1 MPVSLTSSGLE
12 LQWDERTGALIRLE
26 VIDCAWSVVTRPA
39 LGMSFTL
46 LVPAP
51 GNGSRMV
58 YGADQAAP
66 AVTLGPDRVKFVWS
80 SVIGA
85 DGEHLDIALTQL
97 WRVDGAA
104 IVVETEIDNGSPYTV
119 ENVFSPSIGGLR
131 PKDPDDTLEA
141 IRHDYGSGMRQP
153 MWPNFDNSV
162 GYWGSDVPTQLA
174 SRWLP
179 AYGTP
184 AIPYTLIQGPNYG
197 LSIGIDA
204 PTSEL
209 VAWVAQLLPGWLDSL
224 EATVSRDEQLAG
236 VDVRI
241 EFSAVHIPY
250 VRPNTSRTLPAI
262 RIEGYSGDWHSGAD
276 LYRQWRSRHLTPAQP
291 PAWVREPMS
300 WFQLQVNS
308 TEDRIQVPFDKLADY
323 AREAAELG
331 VAAIQITG
339 FNVGGQD
346 RNMPHHDADPRLG
359 GPEALRQA
367 IADIQA
373 MGVRVV
379 LFCKFNWAEQSLP
392 DYAQKWRAHAIKDP
406 YGDPYLHQGYRYD
419 TITQMLDINT
429 RRLVP
434 MCFLDE
440 AYLDACVREFD
451 SMLALGPDGIL
462 YDECLHH
469 MPTLLC
475 FDESHGHRYGAPT
488 YGNDLE
494 LIRRFRERLPAG
506 TDFVFAG
513 EGIYD
518 LEFQEYSLSYHR
530 SEERNHLPLHRYT
543 APHEQMSTAATGF
556 DDRNMVNQSLLYR
569 YIVSYEPKNF
579 HGFLSDFPLTVAY
592 GEAMSSLRL
601 DLRKWLW
608 EGTFQDTVGAKVLTA
623 QGAVHHP
630 YSVFTDDQGVPAV
643 VIANYD
649 ADPIEVSVD
658 LTGPHHWRTVDDA
671 QWHDL
676 QDGLVS
682 LGGRSALVIIPVPH
696 ASSVSSPENE
706 ALSRKTG
713 PTGQAN
719 N

>member
-1 MPVSLTSSGLE
+1 MALSLTSESLE
-12 LQWDERTGALIRLE
+12 LEWDELTGALTRLD
-26 VIDCAWSVVTRPA
+26 VIGASWPVVA
-39 LGMSFTL
+39 HAHLGMSFAL

-51 GNGSRMV
+51 DRGSRMV
-58 YGADQAAP
+58 YGAAQKAP
-66 AVTLGPDRVKFVWS
+66 VVTAS
-80 SVIGA
+80 SDHVVFEWLTVVGD
-85 DGEHLDIALTQL
+85 DGEQLDIAVTQS
-97 WRVDGAA
+97 WKRDGGAV
-104 IVVETEIDNGSPYTV
+104 IVETEIDNHSPYTV

-131 PKDPDDTLEA
+131 PKDPNDTLEA

-153 MWPNFDNSV
+153 MWPTFDNSV

-179 AYGTP
+179 AYGSP
-184 AIPYTLIQGPNYG
+184 AIPYTLIQGPTYG

-224 EATVSRDEQLAG
+224 EGTVSRDEQLAG

-241 EFSAVHIPY
+241 EFSAVHISFIQPG
-250 VRPNTSRTLPAI
+250 TSRTLPGI
-262 RIEGYSGDWHSGAD
+262 RIEGYAGDWHSGAD
-276 LYRQWRSRHLTPAQP
+276 LYRQWRERHLVLAQP
-291 PAWVREPMS
+291 PAWVNEPIS
-300 WFQLQVNS
+300 WLQLQVNS
-308 TEDRIQVPFDKLADY
+308 TEDRIHVPFDRLIEY

-331 VAAIQITG
+331 VAAIQVTG

-346 RNMPHHDADPRLG
+346 RNTPHHDPDPRLG
-359 GPEALRQA
+359 GFDALKKA

-373 MGVRVV
+373 LGVRVV

-392 DYAQKWRAHAIKDP
+392 DYAEKWRAHAIKDP

-440 AYLDACVREFD
+440 GYLDACVREFD
-451 SMLALGPDGIL
+451 TLLALGADGIL

-494 LIRRFRERLPAG
+494 LIRRFRERLPNG
-506 TDFVFAG
+506 NDFLFAG
-513 EGIYD
+513 EAVYD
-518 LEFQEYSLSYHR
+518 IEFQAYSLSYHR
-530 SEERNHLPLHRYT
+530 SEERQHLPLHRYT
-543 APHEQMSTAATGF
+543 APREQMSTAATGF

-579 HGFLSDFPLTVAY
+579 HGYLHDFPLTVAY

-601 DLRKWLW
+601 DLREWLW
-608 EGTFQDTVGAKVLTA
+608 EGTFQDTVGATVLTPA
-623 QGAVHHP
+623 GDLHHP
-630 YSVFTDDQGVPAV
+630 YSVFTNSEGVPALV
-643 VIANYD
+643 VANYD
-649 ADPIEVSVD
+649 ASAIELSVD
-658 LTGPHHWRTVDDA
+658 LAGPHRWRTIDDP

-676 QDGLVS
+676 KGGRIS
-682 LGGRSALVIIPVPH
+682 LAGRSAAVLIPTPN
-696 ASSVSSPENE
+696 A
-706 ALSRKTG
+706 T
-713 PTGQAN
+713 
-719 N
+719 

>member
-1 MPVSLTSSGLE
+1 MVH
-12 LQWDERTGALIRLE
+12 GA
-26 VIDCAWSVVTRPA
+26 T
-39 LGMSFTL
+39 
-46 LVPAP
+46 
-51 GNGSRMV
+51 
-58 YGADQAAP
+58 QAAP
-66 AVTLGPDRVKFVWS
+66 TVTQGHDRVEFAWA
-80 SVIGA
+80 SVVGD
-85 DGEHLDIALTQL
+85 DGEPLDIAVTQS
-97 WRVDGAA
+97 WQVDGAA
-104 IVVETEIDNGSPYTV
+104 IVVETSIDNRSAYTV

-131 PKDPDDTLEA
+131 PKHRDDTLEA

-153 MWPNFDNSV
+153 MWPTFDNSV
-162 GYWGSDVPTQLA
+162 GYWGADVPTQLA
-174 SRWLP
+174 ARWMP
-179 AYGTP
+179 AYGSP
-184 AIPYTLIQGPNYG
+184 AIPYTLIQGPDYG
-197 LSIGIDA
+197 LSIGINA

-209 VAWVAQLLPGWLDSL
+209 VAWVAQLMPGWLDSL
-224 EATVSRDEQLAG
+224 ESTVSRDEQLAG

-241 EFSAVHIPY
+241 EFSAVHIPFIQ
-250 VRPNTSRTLPAI
+250 PATSRTLPAI
-262 RIEGYSGDWHSGAD
+262 RIEGYSGDWHRGAN
-276 LYRQWRSRHLTPAQP
+276 LYRSWRSEHLTLAEP
-291 PAWVREPMS
+291 PAWAKEPFS

-308 TEDRIQVPFDKLADY
+308 TEDRQQVPFDQLVDY

-346 RNMPHHDADPRLG
+346 RNTPHHDPDPRLG
-359 GPEALRQA
+359 GFDALKQA

-392 DYAQKWRAHAIKDP
+392 DYVETWRPLAIKDP

-419 TITQMLDINT
+419 TITQLLDINT

-440 AYLDACVREFD
+440 RYLDACVREFETL
-451 SMLALGPDGIL
+451 LALGADGIL

-506 TDFVFAG
+506 TDFLFAG
-513 EGIYD
+513 EGVYD

-530 SEERNHLPLHRYT
+530 SEEREHLPLHRYT
-543 APHEQMSTAATGF
+543 APHQQMSTAATGF

-579 HGFLSDFPLTVAY
+579 HGYLHDFPLTVAY
-592 GEAMSSLRL
+592 GEAMSSLRRE
-601 DLRKWLW
+601 LRRWLW
-608 EGTFQDTVGAKVLTA
+608 DGTFDDTVGATVLTSA
-623 QGAVHHP
+623 GLAHHP
-630 YSVFTDDQGVPAV
+630 YTVFTDDEGVPAIV
-643 VIANYD
+643 VANYGNE
-649 ADPIEVSVD
+649 PVELSVD
-658 LTGPHHWRTVDDA
+658 AAGPHQWRTIDDP

-676 QDGLVS
+676 EGGRLS
-682 LGGRSALVIIPVPH
+682 LGGRSAAVIVP
-696 ASSVSSPENE
+696 ARS
-706 ALSRKTG
+706 ATDR
-713 PTGQAN
+713 
-719 N
+719 

>member
-1 MPVSLTSSGLE
+1 MPLSLTSASLE
-12 LQWDERTGALIRLE
+12 LEWDELTGALTRLD
-26 VIDCAWSVVTRPA
+26 VIGSSWPVVA
-39 LGMSFTL
+39 HAHLGMSFAL

-51 GNGSRMV
+51 GRGSRMV
-58 YGADQAAP
+58 HGAAQAAP
-66 AVTLGPDRVKFVWS
+66 AVTAGADRVAFVWA
-80 SVIGA
+80 SVIGD
-85 DGEHLDIALTQL
+85 DGEHLDITVTQS
-97 WRVDGAA
+97 WQRDGAA
-104 IVVETEIDNGSPYTV
+104 VVVETEIGNRSPYTV

-131 PKDPDDTLEA
+131 PKHPDDTLEA

-153 MWPNFDNSV
+153 MWPTFDNSV
-162 GYWGSDVPTQLA
+162 GYWGADVPTQLA

-179 AYGTP
+179 AYGSP
-184 AIPYTLIQGPNYG
+184 AIPYTLIQGPDYG

-224 EATVSRDEQLAG
+224 EGTVSRDEQLAG

-250 VRPNTSRTLPAI
+250 VQPGTSRTLPGI
-262 RIEGYSGDWHSGAD
+262 RIEGYSGDWHRGAD
-276 LYRQWRSRHLTPAQP
+276 LYRQWREKHLALARP
-291 PAWVREPMS
+291 PAWASEPFS
-300 WFQLQVNS
+300 WLQLQVNS
-308 TEDRIQVPFDKLADY
+308 TEDRIQVPFDRLVDY

-346 RNMPHHDADPRLG
+346 RNTPHHDPDPRLG
-359 GPEALRQA
+359 GFDALKKA
-367 IADIQA
+367 VADIQA

-392 DYAQKWRAHAIKDP
+392 DYAQTWRAHAIKDP

-419 TITQMLDINT
+419 TITQLLDINT

-440 AYLDACVREFD
+440 GYLDAVVREFD
-451 SMLALGPDGIL
+451 SLLALGADGIL

-494 LIRRFRERLPAG
+494 LVRRFRERLPAG
-506 TDFVFAG
+506 TEFLFAG
-513 EGIYD
+513 EGVYD
-518 LEFQEYSLSYHR
+518 LEFQAYSLSYHR
-530 SEERNHLPLHRYT
+530 SEERQHFALHRYT

-579 HGFLSDFPLTVAY
+579 HGSLHDFPLTVAY
-592 GEAMSSLRL
+592 GEAMNNLR
-601 DLRKWLW
+601 REVREWLW
-608 EGTFQDTVGAKVLTA
+608 EGTFQDTVGATVLSPA
-623 QGAVHHP
+623 GEPHHP
-630 YSVFTDDQGVPAV
+630 YSVFTNRQGVPALV
-643 VIANYD
+643 VANYD
-649 ADPIEVSVD
+649 LDPTELTID
-658 LTGPHHWRTVDDA
+658 LVGLHRWRTIDDA
-671 QWHDL
+671 EWHDL
-676 QDGLVS
+676 KGGRVV
-682 LGGRSALVIIPVPH
+682 LGGRSAAVVIPVLP
-696 ASSVSSPENE
+696 S
-706 ALSRKTG
+706 T
-713 PTGQAN
+713 
-719 N
+719 